1 MTRPKNSGPFRVN
14 IVTLGCPK
22 NLVDTEVIAG
32 QLLSDGMQI
41 VSDPTDAHAV
51 IINTC
56 AFIDAAKDESIDAIL
71 QIAAAR
77 DKTRPA
83 QALIVAGCLPQRFG
97 EALPKALP
105 EVDAFMGID
114 QIAAVGAIVRAA
126 VGHRHAKIRN
136 AKSEIPNK
144 SQIRGPK
151 SASATSVEA
160 RVSAASV
167 GGREQRAD
175 DSPPVK
181 LSTRPTY
188 ILGHTTPRLRLTP
201 RHYAYVKI
209 ADGCDNRC
217 SYCTIPLIR
226 GGYRSRPIHDIIAEA
241 KALLAGGVKEL
252 NLISQDTTYYGH
264 GLAARST
271 RGEMCGPGLARMQTN
286 TTTICKLLRELDS
299 LPGDFWI
306 RLLYTHPAHWTDE
319 LIRTV
324 AGCRKV
330 VRYIDLPLQ
339 HINDTLLEQ
348 MRRRVS
354 RRQIVELISR
364 IRRCIPGVVIRTSFI
379 VGFPGE
385 TKEQFDELVGFVRAM
400 RFERLGVFTYSREE
414 GTPAAKLAGHVPA
427 RVKRARSRQL
437 MRVQR
442 TISREVLES
451 YAGRVIKVLVEG
463 QRRPEFDLDGI
474 DWEHGLVRQSKV
486 SVCLSGASELFVARS
501 EADAPEI
508 DGVVFVHSPKKTL
521 QVGQF
526 AWVKVVG
533 HTDYD
538 LVAEPV

>member
-1 MTRPKNSGPFRVN
+1 MTRTKNSGPVRVN
-14 IVTLGCPK
+14 IVALGCPK

-32 QLLSDGMQI
+32 QLLSEGMQI

-56 AFIDAAKDESIDAIL
+56 AFIDAAKVESIDAIL

-83 QALIVAGCLPQRFG
+83 QALIVAGCLPQRFR
-97 EALPKALP
+97 EALPKAMP

-114 QIAAVGAIVRAA
+114 QIATAGAIVRAA
-126 VGHRHAKIRN
+126 VERRHAKISNLKFVVRN
-136 AKSEIPNK
+136 RSKVRDLKS
-144 SQIRGPK
+144 K
-151 SASATSVEA
+151 SAVATEA
-160 RVSAASV
+160 C
-167 GGREQRAD
+167 GRTVLAGQRKHPAENL
-175 DSPPVK
+175 PPVEV
-181 LSTRPTY
+181 SVCPTY
-188 ILGHTTPRLRLTP
+188 ILSHTTPRLRLTP

-226 GGYRSRPIHDIIAEA
+226 GGYRSRPLADVIAEA
-241 KALLAGGVKEL
+241 KALLADGVKEL

-264 GLAARST
+264 DIAARSAC
-271 RGEMCGPGLARMQTN
+271 GEKCELSLARRQAN
-286 TTTICKLLRELDS
+286 TTTICKLLRALDS

-324 AGCRKV
+324 AECRKV
-330 VRYIDLPLQ
+330 VRYVDLPLQ
-339 HINDTLLEQ
+339 HINDTLLDR

-354 RRQIVELISR
+354 RQQIVELISR
-364 IRRCIPGVVIRTSFI
+364 IRRCIPGVAIRTSFI

-385 TKEQFDELVGFVRAM
+385 TKEQFAELVGFVRAM

-414 GTPAAKLAGHVPA
+414 GTPAAKLPGHLAA
-427 RVKRARSRQL
+427 RVKRARAAQL

-442 TISREVLES
+442 TISRGVLES
-451 YAGRVIKVLVEG
+451 YTGRVIKVLVEG
-463 QRRPEFDLDGI
+463 RRSAKFDRDVI
-474 DWEHGLVRQSKV
+474 DWEHGLARQLRGHVSKPD
-486 SVCLSGASELFVARS
+486 ASELFVARS

-521 QVGQF
+521 SVGEF
-526 AWVKVVG
+526 VWVKVTG

-538 LVAEPV
+538 LIAEPV